1 MRRFLWGHEKIG
13 VELLDC
19 HCSTKTLWLIE
30 HHMSFWHLI
39 LGEMKK
45 HSKIKYLY
53 EHPWLPELSMLA
65 RWAKMGR
72 NPRCKIRY
80 DKEEIIDRL
89 NLCASKRFD
98 RKEI

>member
-1 MRRFLWGHEKIG
+1 
-13 VELLDC
+13 
-19 HCSTKTLWLIE
+19 
-30 HHMSFWHLI
+30 
-39 LGEMKK
+39 
-45 HSKIKYLY
+45 
-53 EHPWLPELSMLA
+53 MLA